1 MKRLISLALA
11 LNLYGAFPSWYYKV
25 KGVSKQKKAFVEIML
40 PLIQAENNK
49 ILSLRKTIIQ
59 IFKDPN
65 FLLNP
70 QKIAFLAKIAKIY
83 KIKDITDEKEFLK
96 KINTIPPSLALA
108 QAAIESGWGKSRFV
122 KEANN
127 IFGHWT
133 YSNKGLA
140 PKSKYE
146 HIDINYS
153 IKIFPSLEDSIA
165 AYMKNLNTNPAYK
178 KFREL
183 REKYTK
189 KNKTFSGI
197 VAANTMIY
205 YSQKKEEYVKLLKQ
219 MIISNHWDKY
229 DVTFLATD

>member
-1 MKRLISLALA
+1 LKRLISLALA
-11 LNLYGAFPSWYYKV
+11 FNLYGAFPSWYYKV
-25 KGVSKQKKAFVEIML
+25 KGITKQKKAFVEIML
-40 PLIQAENNK
+40 PLIQAENKK
-49 ILSLRKTIIQ
+49 IKLLRKKIIDT
-59 IFKDPN
+59 FNDPYL
-65 FLLNP
+65 LLNP
-70 QKIAFLAKIAKIY
+70 KKIAFLSKIAKIY
-83 KIKDITDEKEFLK
+83 KIKDITDKKEFLK

-127 IFGHWT
+127 IFGHWQ

-189 KNKTFSGI
+189 KNKTFNGI
-197 VAANTMIY
+197 VAADTMIN
-205 YSQKKEEYVKLLKQ
+205 YSQKKEEYVKLLKE
-219 MIISNHWDKY
+219 MIKSNKWEKY
-229 DVTFLATD
+229 DTNPL

>member
-40 PLIQAENNK
+40 PLIQAENKK
-49 ILSLRKTIIQ
+49 IEHLRKIIRN
-59 IFKDPN
+59 IFKDPY

-70 QKIAFLAKIAKIY
+70 QKIAFLAKTAKIY

-122 KEANN
+122 KKANN
-127 IFGHWT
+127 IFGHWE

-146 HIDINYS
+146 HIKIDYS
-153 IKIFPSLEDSIA
+153 IKIFRTLEDSIA
-165 AYMKNLNTNPAYK
+165 AYMKNLNRNPAYK
-178 KFREL
+178 KFRDL
-183 REKYTK
+183 REKYTEE
-189 KNKTFSGI
+189 NKTFTGI
-197 VAANTMIY
+197 AAADTLIN
-205 YSQKKEEYVKLLKQ
+205 YSQKKDEYVKLLKQ

-229 DVTFLATD
+229 DR

>member
-1 MKRLISLALA
+1 
-11 LNLYGAFPSWYYKV
+11 V
-25 KGVSKQKKAFVEIML
+25 KGITKQKKAFVEIML

-49 ILSLRKTIIQ
+49 IKHLRKTIIQ

-70 QKIAFLAKIAKIY
+70 QKIAFLSKIAKIY

-127 IFGHWT
+127 IFGHWE

-140 PKSKYE
+140 PKSKYD
-146 HIDINYS
+146 HIKIDYS
-153 IKIFPSLEDSIA
+153 IKIFPTLEDSIA
-165 AYMKNLNTNPAYK
+165 AYMKNLNRNPAYK
-178 KFREL
+178 KFRDL
-183 REKYTK
+183 REKYTEE
-189 KNKTFSGI
+189 NKTFTGI
-197 VAANTMIY
+197 AAADTLIN
-205 YSQKKEEYVKLLKQ
+205 YSQKKDEYVKLLKQ

-229 DVTFLATD
+229 DKGSF